1 MQLGKILIFLG
12 VICIIVGGLFIYRD
26 QIPYANMLGQL
37 PGDIVIKREGSEI
50 HFPIVTCL
58 IVSAAVSLILRL
70 LR

>member
-1 MQLGKILIFLG
+1 MQLGKILIVFG
-12 VICIIVGGLFIYRD
+12 VICVIAGALFIYRD
-26 QIPYANMLGQL
+26 QIPYANLLGQL

-58 IVSAAVSLILRL
+58 IVSAVASLILRM